1 MMVLRIGKLEDYV
14 DYLKKNPSEPE
25 KMFQEILIHRTGFFR
40 EPETFQTLRTEIYP
54 QLLRNRNPNDPIR
67 VWIPGCSTGEEAY
80 SLGISLT
87 EFLDNSPVKP
97 AIQIFATDI
106 NECVLGKAREG
117 IYSNTSSASVVRLW
131 RFFTPS
137 NGN

>member
-1 MMVLRIGKLEDYV
+1 
-14 DYLKKNPSEPE
+14 
-25 KMFQEILIHRTGFFR
+25 QA
-40 EPETFQTLRTEIYP
+40 LRTEVFP
-54 QLLRNRNPNDPIR
+54 QLIRNRNPNDPLR

-106 NECVLGKAREG
+106 NESVLGKAREG
-117 IYSNTSSASVVRLW
+117 IYANASSVSVGRRQRVFTHSTGHYQTNNSIRNMLV
-131 RFFTPS
+131 FAKQDVIADTPS
-137 NGN
+137 